1 MTNTDNL
8 AKGWELAG
16 AGDVQGAMRELR
28 AHAADVPASAAAPL
42 VGRVAGLAEMPD
54 LADAAAALA
63 AGPGRPQELYD
74 YGRVCVE
81 RGAAF
86 LAVPALDEA
95 LRLVPDARG
104 VLVELVSALENEERH
119 REAVALLQERESAGP
134 LPAWP
139 ERYLLAYNAM
149 MAGEPET
156 ARLAAAT
163 LPEPT
168 GGDEMWRPAFDR
180 VHRML
185 DRWAVGRGLAPLD
198 RRDLRGWHYVLT
210 GGVLTT
216 LSPHGFAAGMTG
228 RWAFVQD
235 GESECLAGLRR
246 LGLVVEAAGLR
257 PRSVSVLSDR
267 SSRILGIAAARLLG
281 LPAKPYRP
289 GRSDTI
295 VVAYDLNEVED
306 DVPAGLR
313 ERQPG
318 QVLYEHSTCWTD
330 PPAVSA
336 DVSTQLVQM
345 CTAPWGARM
354 RMGEDGAVED
364 LPEDARPP
372 EEVAAGILAADPAPD
387 PGDGETPPDPDEA
400 LVAFVSGLRGRWPDG
415 PRERVRLPG
424 PVPSGRFL

>member
-318 QVLYEHSTCWTD
+318 QVLYEHSD
-330 PPAVSA
+330 RKSV
-336 DVSTQLVQM
+336 V
-345 CTAPWGARM
+345 
-354 RMGEDGAVED
+354 
-364 LPEDARPP
+364 
-372 EEVAAGILAADPAPD
+372 
-387 PGDGETPPDPDEA
+387 
-400 LVAFVSGLRGRWPDG
+400 
-415 PRERVRLPG
+415 
-424 PVPSGRFL
+424 